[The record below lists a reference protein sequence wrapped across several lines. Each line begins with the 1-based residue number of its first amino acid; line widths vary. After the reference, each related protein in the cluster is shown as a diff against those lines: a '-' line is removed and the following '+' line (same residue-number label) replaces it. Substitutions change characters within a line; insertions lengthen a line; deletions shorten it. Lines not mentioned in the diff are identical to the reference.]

1 LKSLKINVGFTEDSN
16 ENPTNPTL
24 IKKGTL
30 PLSSIHHHANAHQ
43 EIFKYFHAWDMD
55 EIQFVEDMK
64 LGTPHPPLRVLFQQA
79 LIRGNSRK
87 TLKEY

>member
-24 IKKGTL
+24 IKKGTV
-30 PLSSIHHHANAHQ
+30 PLSSIHHHAYAQQ
-43 EIFKYFHAWDMD
+43 EIFKYFHAWDTD

-64 LGTPHPPLRVLFQQA
+64 LGTPHPPPGYFF
-79 LIRGNSRK
+79 SRLLSGETPGK
-87 TLKEY
+87 P